1 MRKAWLNSIVDPFS
15 PMFQRTALL
24 MPTPSDA
31 WELWESAV
39 KRRPVSDPASLNGQ
53 PLHIGLPSDRCRS
66 LPMRLPSK
74 DRKLY
79 RDLIYSQ
86 LEKRHLISRRSGPAR
101 FDYEVLKKQSNGTLV
116 RVDLVH
122 RDLEPNLEEK
132 RALTFGAAL
141 RYYALPPHK
150 VVLAREHGRLVL
162 AANCGGRL
170 LYSAILN
177 QSGEIE
183 AETAQ
188 TLHSDVL
195 ALEGQ
200 GFIAEA
206 LQGVELWGDFEPNAV
221 TQLREGLTIPVE
233 VCAWPRPDGGCHP
246 ERGALLAPSVDVGAR
261 KRRSFLYA
269 MLGLSV
275 LALGQL
281 VLLKKRQTHLDSLEA
296 QIVNLEDDLGISSSK
311 SADFDASQ
319 TRWKALRDVIDSR
332 RYPLR
337 QLNTMASIMSP
348 DGIVL
353 HIFESKLSEVRL
365 EGMATS
371 AKTVFDFMEALSQDP
386 DLSAIYNWSR
396 KREPRLNE
404 DGSAQFELIGKR
416 K

>member
-1 MRKAWLNSIVDPFS
+1 MRKAWLNSIIDPFS

-101 FDYEVLKKQSNGTLV
+101 FDYEVLEKQSNGTIV

-122 RDLEPNLEEK
+122 RDLAPNLEGK

-150 VVLAREHGRLVL
+150 IVLAREHGRLVL
-162 AANCGGRL
+162 AANRGGRL

-177 QSGEIE
+177 RSGEIE

-233 VCAWPRPDGGCHP
+233 VCAWPRPDGARHP
-246 ERGALLAPSVDVGAR
+246 ERGALIAPSADVGAR
-261 KRRSFLYA
+261 KRRSFLYV

-275 LALGQL
+275 LALGQF
-281 VLLKKRQTHLDSLEA
+281 VLLKKRQTHLDFLEV

-371 AKTVFDFMEALSQDP
+371 AKTVFDFMEALNQDP